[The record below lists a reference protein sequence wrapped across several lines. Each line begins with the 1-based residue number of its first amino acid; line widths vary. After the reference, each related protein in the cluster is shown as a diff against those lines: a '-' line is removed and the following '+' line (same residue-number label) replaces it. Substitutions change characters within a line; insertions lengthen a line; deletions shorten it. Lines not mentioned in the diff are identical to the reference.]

1 MKQSGIDLSSECDPI
16 EIEALK
22 QAINVAP
29 SDGCALELGTAAG
42 GTLKELINFSNSVGK
57 RYNFHVI
64 DPMTYYRDQLQKVKD
79 NLKSAGINP
88 EDVEF
93 FIGTSEGFM
102 KSNYFQDLSFS
113 FVFIDADHRAYPLMK
128 DLRILRNL
136 EEGGIAC
143 FHDYKEKFP
152 GVMWSLDHFLN
163 KNSNYEYISK
173 EKSLVTIKKIKKT
186 NDTEVAL
193 SDLIGAKI
201 FQYKHKYKR
210 SINNRINK

>member
-1 MKQSGIDLSSECDPI
+1 MKQSGIDLSSECDPV

-22 QAINVAP
+22 QAIKAAP
-29 SDGCALELGTAAG
+29 SGGCALELGTAAG
-42 GTLKELINFSNSVGK
+42 GTLKELINFSKSVGK
-57 RYNFHVI
+57 RYQFHVV
-64 DPMTYYRDQLQKVKD
+64 DPMTYYHNQLQKVKD
-79 NLKSAGINP
+79 NLKSADIDP
-88 EDVEF
+88 EEVDF
-93 FIGTSEGFM
+93 FIGTSDGFM
-102 KSNYFQDLSFS
+102 KSNYFHGLSFS

-136 EEGGIAC
+136 QEGGLAC

-152 GVMWSLDHFLN
+152 GVMWSLDHFLS
-163 KNSNYEYISK
+163 KNSNYEYVSK
-173 EKSLVTIKKIKKT
+173 NKSLVTIKKIKKT
-186 NDTEVAL
+186 NDAEVGI